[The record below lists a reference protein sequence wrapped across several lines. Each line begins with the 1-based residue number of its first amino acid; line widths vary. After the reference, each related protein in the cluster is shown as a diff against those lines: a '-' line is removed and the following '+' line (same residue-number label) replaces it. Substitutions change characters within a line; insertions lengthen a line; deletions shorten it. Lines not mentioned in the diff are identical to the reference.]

1 MPASEQITP
10 YEDDNVSKK
19 GQVTSMFDKIAPYYD
34 QLNRFLSLGIDVLWR
49 KKTIKLLK
57 TYQPETILDIATG
70 TGDLAI
76 EAALSI
82 HPKQI
87 IGLDISANMLQI
99 GEEKVAKK
107 GLQEVISME
116 VGDSENLRFDTNSF
130 DAVTAAFGVRN
141 FENLEKGLGEMYRV
155 LKPGGTLVVL
165 EFSKPRVFPLK
176 QFFNLYF
183 KNILPLIGKL
193 RSKDQRAYQYL
204 YESVQAFPD
213 YEKFTAILDK
223 IGFTQT
229 NYKTLSAGICCIYLA
244 KK

>member
-1 MPASEQITP
+1 MPTKEQVTP
-10 YEDDNVSKK
+10 YQDDKVSKK
-19 GQVTSMFDKIAPYYD
+19 GQVTSMFDKIAPHYD

-49 KKTIKLLK
+49 KKAIKILK
-57 TYQPETILDIATG
+57 SHQPETILDIATG

-76 EAALSI
+76 EAATSI
-82 HPKQI
+82 QPKRI
-87 IGLDISANMLQI
+87 IGVDISANMLQI
-99 GEEKVAKK
+99 GMEKVAKK
-107 GLQEVISME
+107 GLQDIIDLE
-116 VGDSENLRFDTNSF
+116 VGDSENLRFESGCF
-130 DAVTAAFGVRN
+130 DAVTAGFGVRN

-155 LKPGGTLVVL
+155 LRPGGTLVIL
-165 EFSKPRVFPLK
+165 EFSKPRIFPLK
-176 QFFNLYF
+176 QFFNIYF
-183 KNILPLIGKL
+183 KNILPLIGKF

-213 YEKFTAILDK
+213 YEKFTAVLDK